1 MKIHA
6 IEAINTRQFPPR
18 NTFTLPPLLLLGV
31 AFVTEFE
38 LVPADEEEDD
48 GEPDEVD
55 AEVGGEFVVGLE
67 VEP

>member
-31 AFVTEFE
+31 AFDTEFE
-38 LVPADEEEDD
+38 LLPADEEEED
-48 GEPDEVD
+48 GEPD
-55 AEVGGEFVVGLE
+55 EVGGEFVVE
-67 VEP
+67 VVVEP